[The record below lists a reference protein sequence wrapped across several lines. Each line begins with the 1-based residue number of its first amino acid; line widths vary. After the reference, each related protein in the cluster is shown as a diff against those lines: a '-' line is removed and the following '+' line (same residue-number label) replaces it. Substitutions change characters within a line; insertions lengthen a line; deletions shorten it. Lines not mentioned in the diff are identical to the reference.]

1 MCKYNRPFRQPKS
14 LEQLTKAAHAR
25 ELRAIRRLKSIARDA
40 ERAEVEAQQR
50 IDFLDS
56 TFPGY
61 RTELA
66 EHAAE
71 LAANPP
77 KVRNSRD
84 CVVTDQYVSPASRSY
99 ASAYWSRIDKMRE
112 NDRDW
117 DAEPYF
123 SVR

>member
-1 MCKYNRPFRQPKS
+1 MRQPKS
-14 LEQLTKAAHAR
+14 LEQLTKAAHDR

-40 ERAEVEAQQR
+40 ERDEIAAQQR
-50 IDFLDS
+50 NDFLDS

-61 RTELA
+61 RQELA

-84 CVVTDQYVSPASRSY
+84 CLVSDQYVSPASKSY
-99 ASAYWSRIDKMRE
+99 ANTYWSRIDRMRE

-123 SVR
+123 SVK

>member
-1 MCKYNRPFRQPKS
+1 MCKYNRPLRQPKT

-25 ELRAIRRLKSIARDA
+25 ELRAIRRLKSLTRDA
-40 ERAEVEAQQR
+40 ERAEIAAQER

-61 RTELA
+61 RQELA

-84 CVVTDQYVSPASRSY
+84 CLVTDQYVSPTTKSY
-99 ASAYWSRIDKMRE
+99 ANSYWSRVDRMRE
-112 NDRDW
+112 NDPNW